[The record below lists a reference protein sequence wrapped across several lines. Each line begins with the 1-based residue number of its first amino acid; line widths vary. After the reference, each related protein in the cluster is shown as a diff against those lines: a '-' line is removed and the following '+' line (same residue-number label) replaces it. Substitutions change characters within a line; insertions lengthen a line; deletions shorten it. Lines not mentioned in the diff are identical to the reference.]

1 MFSLEH
7 GLPQGVR
14 TTARLWLLSASHL
27 LGCPHPHRKYST
39 SPPSGTPHESVFKGS
54 LFNQV
59 TYKMYM
65 ALIWKA
71 LNQYVF
77 NGSGL
82 SDSQPQSQGIAY
94 RVVMKFSTKA
104 AGDLKKHFGSQC
116 TITHFGVMT
125 TKLWHFGFFPN
136 FFLSAFQS
144 GHSVQRPP
152 MNSRNMVAV
161 SAHSLESYQ
170 NQWHAHHS
178 HFFSSLYQRFSAQ
191 RPLMNSGNMTASVQS
206 LTLELSLNP
215 RYKVFIF
222 SYLSQF
228 SFSNFVLTAFWS
240 CHSVQRP
247 PMDSRNIVI
256 VSAQSLS
263 SYQNH
268 DIFIPLLLIISMI
281 FSTKTTHELEEHGYG
296 QCTITHIGVRLEPE
310 VH

>member
-170 NQWHAHHS
+170 NQWHVHHS
-178 HFFSSLYQRFSAQ
+178 HFFF
-191 RPLMNSGNMTASVQS
+191 
-206 LTLELSLNP
+206 
-215 RYKVFIF
+215 
-222 SYLSQF
+222 
-228 SFSNFVLTAFWS
+228 
-240 CHSVQRP
+240 
-247 PMDSRNIVI
+247 
-256 VSAQSLS
+256 
-263 SYQNH
+263 
-268 DIFIPLLLIISMI
+268 IISTI
-281 FSTKTTHELEEHGYG
+281 LSTKTTHELWEHDG
-296 QCTITHIGVRLEPE
+296 QCTITHFGVKLEPKVQGFHFLIFE
-310 VH
+310 PIFKFRSHCLLIMSFSAKTTNGLKEHCHSQCTITLELSKPWYLHPPSSHHINDIQHKDHSWTRGTWLRPVYNHSHRS